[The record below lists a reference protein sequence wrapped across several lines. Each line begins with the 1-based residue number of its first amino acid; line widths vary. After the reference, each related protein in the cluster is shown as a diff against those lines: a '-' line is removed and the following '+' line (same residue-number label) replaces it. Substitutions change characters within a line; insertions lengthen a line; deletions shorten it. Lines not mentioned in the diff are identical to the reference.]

1 MFTNSVCNWITII
14 NDALVTY
21 NNRNFCTLKMT
32 PVDALKKPV
41 EVIYFVISSKTT
53 TEQKFGDCVVN
64 AHKPSDSSKRYTSN
78 WNRELFKMK
87 KVLETQP
94 II

>member
-1 MFTNSVCNWITII
+1 MHQ
-14 NDALVTY
+14 
-21 NNRNFCTLKMT
+21 
-32 PVDALKKPV
+32 KKPDA
-41 EVIYFVISSKTT
+41 VINFVISSKIT
-53 TEQKFGDCVVN
+53 TEQKFGDYVVN

-94 II
+94 IV